1 MIMERKGEYE
11 QCLIHSFSEGILTP
25 IKVMPWQQKQYNI
38 SIVGSGYICIT
49 GTLLYSTS
57 HPARVHIWNVD

>member
-1 MIMERKGEYE
+1 
-11 QCLIHSFSEGILTP
+11 
-25 IKVMPWQQKQYNI
+25 MPWQQKQYNI